1 MPHHTI
7 QRTMDANAS
16 QLMDEILSAIP
27 DARRVDEDGVATED
41 SLRVESTDTDVRVDI
56 ADDLDID
63 AVITIVEDHEP
74 VPYVDPRIAIIDAMD
89 ISEEDKISLKL
100 LFNLT

>member
-1 MPHHTI
+1 MSHHTI
-7 QRTMDANAS
+7 QRTMDASAS
-16 QLMDEILSAIP
+16 QWMDESLSAIP
-27 DARRVDEDGVATED
+27 DAQRVDENGVATVD
-41 SLRVESTDTDVRVDI
+41 SLRVEATETDVRVDI

-63 AVITIVEDHEP
+63 AVIAIVEDHEP